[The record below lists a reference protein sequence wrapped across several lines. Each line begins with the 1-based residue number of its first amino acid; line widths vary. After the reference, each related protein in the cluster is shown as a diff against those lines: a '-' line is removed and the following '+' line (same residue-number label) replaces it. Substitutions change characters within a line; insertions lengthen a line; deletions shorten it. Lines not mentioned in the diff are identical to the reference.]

1 MFVTVVTESQ
11 LKQHLQ
17 RHTDLCYNAALDQ
30 TMSNDH
36 THAHHVSHTPL
47 PEHHKTHTEG
57 SHTDLAHHMKKRK
70 NKILKRLI
78 LLLIAIL
85 LLASGFGAATYG
97 VYTYILKDLPS
108 PDKLSNFQS
117 TELSSH
123 IYDRNGV
130 SLYEVYADENR
141 TAVKLKNLPKY
152 VGQASVA
159 IEDKDFYKHSG
170 VSLISGVLRAARDT
184 YIRKQGLQ
192 GGSTITQ
199 QLVKQALLTSERT
212 ITRKI
217 KEIILAYAVERKFK
231 KDEILEMYINQIPYG
246 GAAYGIEEASNMYF
260 ATPSAKLSLSQAALL
275 AGLPQAPSR
284 YSPYLNPESAKARRN
299 DVLKKMFEQKYID
312 QKQYDKATKEELVVV
327 PPKIDIKA
335 PHFVFYVKNILEE
348 EFGDELVSK
357 GGLSIY
363 TTLDFDIQKEAE
375 KIVQEELE
383 EIKNL
388 NVSNAAALIT
398 RPVTGEILAMVG
410 SADYFASPSGSFNV
424 VTAENRQPGSS
435 IKPINYAMALER
447 KLITP
452 ASVLLDM
459 ATCFPAVGRPY
470 CPKNYEGNFR
480 GPTQIR
486 FALGNSN
493 NIIAVKVLALNTVDE
508 FIASSSAFL
517 IDSFKKDPSRYGLS
531 LTLGGGEMP
540 MYELA
545 QAYSSFANRGKPR
558 KVQSILKI
566 VDPRGKVLYQFEDPN
581 YEKDV
586 KKPLQMPNYLA
597 MGGKRAISEETAY
610 LISHILLDN
619 NARTQAF
626 GPSSQLVV
634 KGHNAVSVKTGTTD
648 EKRDNWTIGYTPN
661 FLTAVWVGNND
672 NTPMNQYLASGVT
685 GAAPI
690 WNRLMT
696 LVLKDQPDL
705 WPVKPEKVVGRQVC
719 SDGRLQGGDGG
730 ECGDARY
737 EYFIEG
743 TENVRTATVERAQVP
758 VNKDNDIQIKETDPN
773 MEMREKTV
781 LKDKFSTYCLDC
793 ARNPEPTPKP

>member
-1 MFVTVVTESQ
+1 MSNKHTNTHHTHPHPKSDS
-11 LKQHLQ
+11 HLAAGNLTSN
-17 RHTDLCYNAALDQ
+17 HTDI
-30 TMSNDH
+30 S
-36 THAHHVSHTPL
+36 HHL
-47 PEHHKTHTEG
+47 
-57 SHTDLAHHMKKRK
+57 KKRK
-70 NKILKRLI
+70 NIILRRFVILAI
-78 LLLIAIL
+78 GITLLLISIGT
-85 LLASGFGAATYG
+85 ASYG
-97 VYTYILKDLPS
+97 LYKYVLKDLPS

-141 TAVKLKNLPKY
+141 TAVKLESLPKY
-152 VGQASVA
+152 VGQSSIA

-170 VSLISGVLRAARDT
+170 VSIVSGVLRAARDT

-212 ITRKI
+212 ITRKV
-217 KEIILAYAVERKFK
+217 KEIILAIAVERKFK
-231 KDEILEMYINQIPYG
+231 KDEILEMYLNQIPYG
-246 GAAYGIEEASNMYF
+246 GSAYGIEEAANMYF
-260 ATPSAKLSLSQAALL
+260 ATSSAKLTLSQAALL

-284 YSPYLNPESAKARRN
+284 YSPYLNPESAKTRRN
-299 DVLKKMFEQKYID
+299 EVLKKMLEQNYIS
-312 QKQYDKATKEELVVV
+312 QKDYDKASSEDLTVT
-327 PPKIDIKA
+327 PPKINIKA
-335 PHFVFYVKNILEE
+335 PHFVFYVKNILEN

-357 GGLSIY
+357 GGLSVY
-363 TTLDFDIQKEAE
+363 TTLDYDIQKESE
-375 KIVQEELE
+375 EIVREELE
-383 EIKNL
+383 KVRHL
-388 NVSNAAALIT
+388 NVSNSAALIT

-410 SADYFASPSGSFNV
+410 SVDYFASPSGSFNV

-435 IKPINYAMALER
+435 IKPINYALALDR

-452 ASVLLDM
+452 ASVFIDA
-459 ATCFPAVGRPY
+459 ATCFPSVGKPY
-470 CPKNYEGNFR
+470 CPKNYEGDFK

-493 NIIAVKVLALNTVDE
+493 NIIAVKVLALNTVDD

-545 QAYSSFANRGKPR
+545 QAYSALANRGKPR

-581 YEKDV
+581 LEKDV
-586 KKPLQMPNYLA
+586 KKPIQMPNYIA
-597 MGGKRAISEETAY
+597 MSGKRAISEETSY

-626 GPSSQLVV
+626 GPTSELVV
-634 KGHNAVSVKTGTTD
+634 KGHGAVAVKTGTTD

-661 FLTAVWVGNND
+661 FLVAVWVGNND
-672 NTPMNQYLASGVT
+672 NTPMNPYLASGVT

-690 WNRLMT
+690 WNKLMAY
-696 LVLKDQPDL
+696 VLDGQPDL
-705 WPVKPEKVVGRQVC
+705 WPVKPEKVIGRQVC
-719 SDGRLQGGDGG
+719 SDGRLKGGDGG
-730 ECGDARY
+730 DCGDGRY

-743 TENVRTATVERAQVP
+743 TENIRTSTIERAQVP
-758 VNKDNDIQIKETDPN
+758 VNKDSDVQIKPEDPN
-773 MEMREKTV
+773 MELREKTV
-781 LKDKFSTYCLDC
+781 IKDKFSTYCMDC
-793 ARNPEPTPKP
+793 AHNPK

>member
-1 MFVTVVTESQ
+1 
-11 LKQHLQ
+11 
-17 RHTDLCYNAALDQ
+17 
-30 TMSNDH
+30 MSKEH
-36 THAHHVSHTPL
+36 THAHHGGHTPL
-47 PEHHKTHTEG
+47 PEHHM
-57 SHTDLAHHMKKRK
+57 SHTVTDHDTHPHHKKSGHHRISK
-70 NKILKRLI
+70 KLPLLLSLI
-78 LLLIAIL
+78 LTPLIILCAI
-85 LLASGFGAATYG
+85 GYYG
-97 VYTYILKDLPS
+97 YRFILKDLPS
-108 PDKLSNFQS
+108 PNKLSNFQS

-130 SLYEVYADENR
+130 PLYEVYADQNR
-141 TAVKLKNLPKY
+141 TAIKLKDIPKY
-152 VGQASVA
+152 ISQASIA

-170 VSLISGVLRAARDT
+170 VSIVSGILRATRDT

-199 QLVKQALLTSERT
+199 QLVKQTLLTSERT

-217 KEIILAYAVERKFK
+217 KEIILAFAVERQFK
-231 KDEILEMYINQIPYG
+231 KNEILEMYLNQIPYG
-246 GAAYGIEEASNMYF
+246 GAAYGIEEAANMYF
-260 ATPSAKLSLSQAALL
+260 ATSSAKLTLPQAALL

-299 DVLKKMFEQKYID
+299 EVLKKMHEQKYID
-312 QKQYDKATKEELVVV
+312 DAQYERAVNTDLVIS
-327 PPKIDIKA
+327 PPKINIKA

-357 GGLSIY
+357 GGLSVY
-363 TTLDFDIQKEAE
+363 TTLDYDIQKKSEEIVRDELE
-375 KIVQEELE
+375 KIKHLS
-383 EIKNL
+383 
-388 NVSNAAALIT
+388 VSNSAALIT

-424 VTAENRQPGSS
+424 VTAQNRQPGSS
-435 IKPINYAMALER
+435 IKPINYALAIDR

-452 ASVLLDM
+452 ASVFIDA
-459 ATCFPAVGRPY
+459 ATCFPSVGKPY
-470 CPKNYEGNFR
+470 CPKNYEGGFN

-493 NIIAVKVLALNTVDE
+493 NIIAVKVLSLNTVDS

-517 IDSFKKDPSRYGLS
+517 IESFRKDPSRYGLS

-545 QAYSSFANRGKPR
+545 QAYSALSNRGKPR

-566 VDPRGKVLYQFEDPN
+566 VDPRGKVLYKFDDPN
-581 YEKDV
+581 YQKDV
-586 KKPLQMPNYLA
+586 KKPIQMPNYLA
-597 MGGKRAISEETAY
+597 MGGKRAISEETSY

-626 GPSSQLVV
+626 GPTSELVV
-634 KGHNAVSVKTGTTD
+634 KGHGAVSVKTGTTD

-661 FLTAVWVGNND
+661 FLAAVWVGNND

-690 WNRLMT
+690 WNKLMSY
-696 LVLKDQPDL
+696 VLEGQPDL

-719 SDGRLQGGDGG
+719 NDGRLKGGDGG
-730 ECGDARY
+730 ECGDGRY

-743 TENVRTATVERAQVP
+743 TENIRTATVERTQIP
-758 VNKDNDIQIKETDPN
+758 VNKDNDIQVKPDDAN
-773 MEMREKTV
+773 MEMKEKTV

-793 ARNPEPTPKP
+793 ARPPSE